1 MSYIVVKPGQ
11 DNDREDVLTEEDEH
25 GEDGLHE
32 VVRPGLHA
40 DSEGAVQHLNL
51 LQGLQIVR
59 S

>member
-1 MSYIVVKPGQ
+1 MVYIVVKPRQ
-11 DNDREDVLTEEDEH
+11 DDDGEDVLAEEDQH
-25 GEDGLHE
+25 GEEGLHE